1 MKGRNMP
8 LGKKQQRLGNLTKDD
23 INFPKHLT
31 PEIVHTAL
39 YIHNSPTQEDI
50 TKRTEYMAKQIGGEA
65 MTYAMALLVL
75 PHLIDKTTATQEY
88 KDFIT
93 SKNKKLN

>member
-1 MKGRNMP
+1 MP

-39 YIHNSPTQEDI
+39 YIHNAPSKEDI
-50 TKRTEYMAKQIGGEA
+50 LKRTNYMAKQIGGEA

-75 PHLIDKTTATQEY
+75 PHLIDKTTDTQEY
-88 KDFIT
+88 KDFIA
-93 SKNKKLN
+93 SKKKTIN

>member
-1 MKGRNMP
+1 MP
-8 LGKKQQRLGNLTKDD
+8 LGKRQQRLGNLTKDD
-23 INFPKHLT
+23 IDFPKHLT

-39 YIHNSPTQEDI
+39 YIHNSPTKEDI
-50 TKRTEYMAKQIGGEA
+50 VKRTEYMSKKIGGEA

-75 PHLIDKTTATQEY
+75 PHLVDNTTQSQDY

-93 SKNKKLN
+93 SKKKTIN

>member
-1 MKGRNMP
+1 MP

-39 YIHNSPTQEDI
+39 YIHNSPSKEDI
-50 TKRTEYMAKQIGGEA
+50 VKRTEYMAKQIGNEA

-75 PHLIDKTTATQEY
+75 PHLINKTTDSEEY

-93 SKNKKLN
+93 SKKRTIN

>member
-1 MKGRNMP
+1 MP

-39 YIHNSPTQEDI
+39 YIHNADNKEDVI
-50 TKRTEYMAKQIGGEA
+50 KRSEYMAKQLGNKA
-65 MTYAMALLVL
+65 MTYVMAILIL
-75 PHLIDKTTATQEY
+75 PILMDNMTKSVDYTNFVASRKKT
-88 KDFIT
+88 I
-93 SKNKKLN
+93 N

>member
-1 MKGRNMP
+1 MT
-8 LGKKQQRLGNLTKDD
+8 LGKKQQRLGNLTKED

-39 YIHNSPTQEDI
+39 YIHNAPSKEDVVI
-50 TKRTEYMAKQIGGEA
+50 RTEYMAKQIGGEA

-75 PHLIDKTTATQEY
+75 PHLIDKTTDTQEY
-88 KDFIT
+88 KDFLA
-93 SKNKKLN
+93 SKKKTIN

>member
-1 MKGRNMP
+1 MP

>member
-1 MKGRNMP
+1 MT
-8 LGKKQQRLGNLTKDD
+8 LGKNTNKLGNLTKED

-39 YIHNSPTQEDI
+39 YIHNAPTKEDI
-50 TKRTEYMAKQIGGEA
+50 VKRTEYCSKQIGGEA

-75 PHLIDKTTATQEY
+75 PHLIDNTTQSQDY
-88 KDFIT
+88 KDFLA
-93 SKNKKLN
+93 SKKKTIN

>member
-1 MKGRNMP
+1 MP

-23 INFPKHLT
+23 IDFPKHLT

-39 YIHNSPTQEDI
+39 YIHNSPSKEDV
-50 TKRTEYMAKQIGGEA
+50 TKRTEYMAKKIEGEA

-75 PHLIDKTTATQEY
+75 PHLINKTTDSEEY

-93 SKNKKLN
+93 SKKKTIN

>member
-1 MKGRNMP
+1 MTKARD
-8 LGKKQQRLGNLTKDD
+8 RLGNLTKED

-39 YIHNSPTQEDI
+39 YIHNAPSKEDI
-50 TKRTEYMAKQIGGEA
+50 VKRTEYMAKQIGGEA

-75 PHLIDKTTATQEY
+75 PHLIDNTTQSQDY
-88 KDFIT
+88 KDWQAM
-93 SKNKKLN
+93 KKKTIN

>member
-1 MKGRNMP
+1 MVKINND
-8 LGKKQQRLGNLTKDD
+8 RLGNLTKDD

-39 YIHNSPTQEDI
+39 YIHNAPTKEDVV
-50 TKRTEYMAKQIGGEA
+50 KRSEYMAKQIGGEA

-75 PHLIDKTTATQEY
+75 PQLQQMTMQTDEY
-88 KDFIT
+88 KDFLA
-93 SKNKKLN
+93 SKKKTIN

>member
-1 MKGRNMP
+1 MP

-23 INFPKHLT
+23 IDFPKHLT

-39 YIHNSPTQEDI
+39 YIHNAPSKEDVV
-50 TKRTEYMAKQIGGEA
+50 KRSEYMAKQIGGEA

-75 PHLIDKTTATQEY
+75 PHLINKTTDTQEY
-88 KDFIT
+88 KDFLT
-93 SKNKKLN
+93 SRKKTIN